1 MANSAKEMPTNS
13 VPSVG
18 SFYPPPQ
25 AQASTVSA
33 NAKPANK
40 PANAK
45 PANAKPANAKPAPEI
60 VKVIKAANAAV
71 NGNAKKVAALLEN
84 EHVVKAAENLVKKL
98 TPNDSPRG
106 RFVDQSTKESRGTMV
121 GGRKTRK
128 SKGKRKSRSSRR

>member
-33 NAKPANK
+33 NAKPANAK

-98 TPNDSPRG
+98 TPNDSPR
-106 RFVDQSTKESRGTMV
+106 RISRGTMV

>member
-33 NAKPANK
+33 NAKPAN
-40 PANAK
+40 AK
-45 PANAKPANAKPAPEI
+45 PANAKPANNSANAKPAPEI
-60 VKVIKAANAAV
+60 VTVIKAANAAV

-98 TPNDSPRG
+98 TPNDSPR
-106 RFVDQSTKESRGTMV
+106 RISRGTMV

>member
-25 AQASTVSA
+25 AQASTVS
-33 NAKPANK
+33 
-40 PANAK
+40 
-45 PANAKPANAKPAPEI
+45 ANAKPANAKPAPEI

>member
-98 TPNDSPRG
+98 TPNDSPR
-106 RFVDQSTKESRGTMV
+106 RISRGTMV